1 MPQVDFYH
9 LTKSDMDEA
18 LVMLVKKSQLAGK
31 KVLVQCPRPAAE
43 AMDEALWTQDPESW
57 IPHGLDDADGASHAH
72 AWIMSVPEGNP
83 ISAEFLFLLHGAERP
98 DMTSFKRVFTADRT
112 PSSPRPVP
120 NGRNGARTKP
130 SRCVI
135 SHRMTK
141 ENGRNE
147 ADQPVRV
154 AIDPFLCRML
164 ACLDL
169 VTCRRRP
176 Y

>member
-9 LTKSDMDEA
+9 LTRSDMAEV

-98 DMTSFKRVFTADRT
+98 DMTSFERVFNLFD
-112 PSSPRPVP
+112 
-120 NGRNGARTKP
+120 GRSDAQLSEARSQWQEWRK
-130 SRCVI
+130 I
-135 SHRMTK
+135 
-141 ENGRNE
+141 E
-147 ADQPVRV
+147 ALKLRYFAQDDVGKWV
-154 AIDPFLCRML
+154 
-164 ACLDL
+164 
-169 VTCRRRP
+169 
-176 Y
+176 